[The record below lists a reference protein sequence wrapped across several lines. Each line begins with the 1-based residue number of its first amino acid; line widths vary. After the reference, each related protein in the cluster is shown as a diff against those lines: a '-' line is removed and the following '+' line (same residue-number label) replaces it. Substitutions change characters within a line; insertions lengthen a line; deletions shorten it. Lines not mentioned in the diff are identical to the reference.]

1 MDLYITFIL
10 IAFHYIFC
18 FCKFEYAPMCYIDII
33 GWSVGLVRFAMYGQG
48 MFMLK
53 YSMGKG
59 IGMYFII
66 IIYYSFLK
74 VNNFSLFNLNTSS
87 RIFLYTSLYFP
98 LLYVRNN
105 NGVLN
110 RLHLCKR

>member
-10 IAFHYIFC
+10 IAFHYIFS

-33 GWSVGLVRFAMYGQG
+33 GWLVGVVRFGMYRQG

-53 YSMGKG
+53 YSIGKR

-66 IIYYSFLK
+66 IYYTFCE
-74 VNNFSLFNLNTSS
+74 VNNFTLFNLNTSS
-87 RIFLYTSLYFP
+87 RIFIYTSLYFP

-110 RLHLCKR
+110 KIHLCKR